1 MAKLH
6 RAGVM
11 WGGVRPENFIVKSG
25 DHYPVLLATN
35 FSHAAL
41 LAKGSVL
48 LFSGNLVGQRDVCQR
63 PWAFVSVFS
72 ESQEMRVGVA
82 RCIRFAN

>member
-25 DHYPVLLATN
+25 DRYPVLLATG

-41 LAKGSVL
+41 LAKGSGISLGRGMCVK
-48 LFSGNLVGQRDVCQR
+48 GNGLARWGGLARTE
-63 PWAFVSVFS
+63 VF
-72 ESQEMRVGVA
+72 
-82 RCIRFAN
+82 RCF